1 MLKRKMNQNFKPN
14 QNSQCNIMCVR
25 RKILYDIEG
34 RNLTNIEK
42 TIEQKNV

>member
-1 MLKRKMNQNFKPN
+1 MLKKMNHADFKPN
-14 QNSQCNIMCVR
+14 QNSQCNIMYVR